1 MESRVVGNLARR
13 AGLARLVPAGP
24 RTSAVAVATF
34 AVLGIVFGFTLSEF
48 ALSLMALF
56 FAFAVLAYS
65 LDLLWGENRIV
76 SFGHGAFFAGGAYLG
91 GLILLGRPY
100 DIVGGHTNFLV
111 EETSKPV
118 FNQVLEALNAQ
129 SVEGVPFLALIIPP
143 IITGVVGLLIGGVV
157 FRVGSPEVYIP
168 LVTLG
173 IGVIAALE
181 FNDVE
186 VIGASNGLGGVPG
199 FTDGFD
205 GGNHS
210 TALYGFNAAFLT
222 LVVLGYW
229 WFRRSRLGLIWRSAG
244 DDPIRL
250 EALGYRI
257 RVVRALGFA
266 ASTALAGFAG
276 VLYISASHYVG
287 PQSAGVLFSAQAL
300 IWLAVGGVGTL
311 LGPLMGVL
319 AVKWGEQYLSS
330 ELGLEDSWPL
340 LLGIVL
346 IVVVIVAPRGLAG
359 IGGQVRELRQR
370 MGSGERIRLRDI
382 RNGLRGAGR

>member
-1 MESRVVGNLARR
+1 MQVPRHHLRGRF
-13 AGLARLVPAGP
+13 GLAPLAERG
-24 RTSAVAVATF
+24 RTTAAVAAG
-34 AVLGIVFGFTLSEF
+34 ALLALGIVLGFVLSNF
-48 ALSLMALF
+48 ALGLMALF

-76 SFGHGAFFAGGAYLG
+76 SFGHGAFFAAGAYVG
-91 GLILLGRPY
+91 GLILLGRQY

-111 EETSKPV
+111 EETDKPI
-118 FNQVLEALNAQ
+118 FNQVLEALHGP
-129 SVEGVPFLALIIPP
+129 SVEGVAFLALLIPP
-143 IITGVVGLLIGGVV
+143 IVTGIVGLLVGMIV

-173 IGVIAALE
+173 IGVIAALQ

-210 TALYGFNAAFLT
+210 VALYGFNGAFLA
-222 LVVLGYW
+222 LIIFGYW
-229 WFRRSRLGLIWRSAG
+229 LFRRSRLGLIWRSAG

-250 EALGYRI
+250 EALGYRVRLI
-257 RVVRALGFA
+257 RALGFGV
-266 ASTALAGFAG
+266 STALAGFAG
-276 VLYISASHYVG
+276 VLYISASHYIG
-287 PQSAGVLFSAQAL
+287 PQTAGVLFSAQAL
-300 IWLAVGGVGTL
+300 IWVAVGGVGTL
-311 LGPLMGVL
+311 LGPLVGVL

-340 LLGIVL
+340 LLGIIL
-346 IVVVIVAPRGLAG
+346 ILVVVVAPRGLVGAG
-359 IGGQVRELRQR
+359 DQLREARQSL
-370 MGSGERIRLRDI
+370 GSRRARLRDI
-382 RNGLRGAGR
+382 KNGLRSAGR